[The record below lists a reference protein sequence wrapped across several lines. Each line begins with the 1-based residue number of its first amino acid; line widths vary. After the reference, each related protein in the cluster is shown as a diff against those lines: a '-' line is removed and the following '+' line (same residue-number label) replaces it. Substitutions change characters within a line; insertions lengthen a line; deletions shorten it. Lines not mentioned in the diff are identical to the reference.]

1 MFDSVIYFIITIAI
15 LVFVHELGHF
25 LAARICK
32 MRTDAFAIGFGQR
45 LVGWNQINGLTFG
58 NLTKDLDLQGHTD
71 YKICLLPLGGYVKIS
86 GMVDESFDTKFAT
99 QEPEPY
105 EFRAKPTYQKLFV
118 ITAGVMMNLTL
129 AIVIFWG
136 VNFYQ
141 PKTIMQTTKIG
152 HIADS
157 TLAFEAG
164 FRSYDKI
171 LNVNGT
177 KVGDWE
183 TMLNNL
189 LIDGMG
195 TDVRVAVERNGEEF
209 NFVAPKDIL
218 SKAAQESRFF
228 PLGDMKP
235 VINSFSMSD
244 SPAEKSGLKI
254 DDIFLVV
261 DSVETYSI
269 QDVIAI
275 ISSNQENE
283 IPIQVL
289 RDKDTVLISVV
300 PNENGLIGIAIGETY
315 LGDVDFKNYGFGESL
330 VKSVT
335 NIGGYTALTFRMLGN
350 VIKGDVPFES
360 SFGGPVKIAKFA
372 SQSADAGLIPF
383 LMFLAMLSLSLA
395 IINILPFPV
404 LDGGHFVIILIEG
417 IMGREIPIK
426 FKLAIQ
432 NFGFVLLLM
441 LMAYI
446 IYTDIVTL

>member
-1 MFDSVIYFIITIAI
+1 LFDSVIYFIITIAI

-71 YKICLLPLGGYVKIS
+71 YKICLLPLGGYVKIA
-86 GMVDESFDTKFAT
+86 GMVDESFDTKFAN

-129 AIVIFWG
+129 AIIIFWG

-171 LNVNGT
+171 LDINGT

-189 LIDGMG
+189 LIEGMG
-195 TDVRVAVERNGEEF
+195 TDVSVAVERNGGEY

-218 SKAAQESRFF
+218 SKAAQETSFF
-228 PLGDMKP
+228 PIGDIKP
-235 VINSFSMSD
+235 TINGVLTD
-244 SPAEKSGLKI
+244 SPAEKAGIDSGDVFVKI
-254 DDIFLVV
+254 NGQQI
-261 DSVETYSI
+261 SSTE
-269 QDVIAI
+269 QVISI
-275 ISSNQENE
+275 ISSSQHKNLD
-283 IPIQVL
+283 VL
-289 RDKDTVLISVV
+289 LVREQDTISTNVNPGV
-300 PNENGLIGIAIGETY
+300 EGKIGIYISDVY
-315 LGDVDFKNYGFGESL
+315 LGDVDFENYGFGESL

-335 NIGGYTALTFRMLGN
+335 NIGGYTALTFKMLGS
-350 VIKGDVPFES
+350 VIKGDVAFEN

-372 SQSADAGLIPF
+372 SQSADAGIVPF

>member
-1 MFDSVIYFIITIAI
+1 MFDSIIYFIITIGI

-45 LVGWNQINGLTFG
+45 LFGWNQINGFTFG
-58 NLTKDLDLQGHTD
+58 NLDKDIDLNGHTD
-71 YKICLLPLGGYVKIS
+71 YKLCLLPLGGYVKIA
-86 GMVDESFDTKFAT
+86 GMVDESFDTKFAD

-129 AIVIFWG
+129 AILIFWG

-141 PKTIMQTTKIG
+141 PKTIMQTTKVG

-157 TLAFEAG
+157 TLAYQAG

-171 LNVNGT
+171 LSINDKEVS
-177 KVGDWE
+177 DWE
-183 TMLNNL
+183 SMLTNL
-189 LIDGMG
+189 LINNMG
-195 TDVRVAVERNGEEF
+195 TDVNVKVEREKDEF
-209 NFVAPKDIL
+209 NFVAPKEIL
-218 SKAAQESRFF
+218 SKAAQEAAFF
-228 PLGDMKP
+228 SVGELNPT
-235 VINSFSMSD
+235 INGVLPA
-244 SPAEKSGLKI
+244 SPAQKAGLDSGDVFI
-254 DDIFLVV
+254 
-261 DSVETYSI
+261 SI
-269 QDVIAI
+269 NNKNIYTTAEAITI
-275 ISSNQENE
+275 ISSNKNTDLNFK
-283 IPIQVL
+283 IL
-289 RDKDTVLISVV
+289 RGADTLNMVINPGKEGKVGIYISDVYS
-300 PNENGLIGIAIGETY
+300 GS
-315 LGDVDFKNYGFGESL
+315 VDFENYGLGESL
-330 VKSVT
+330 VKSVS
-335 NIGGYTALTFRMLGN
+335 NIGGYTALTFKMLGN
-350 VIKGDVPFES
+350 VIKGDVAFES

-372 SQSADAGLIPF
+372 SQSADAGFIPF

-395 IINILPFPV
+395 ILNILPFPV

-417 IMGREIPIK
+417 VIRREIPLK

-446 IYTDIVTL
+446 IYTDITTL